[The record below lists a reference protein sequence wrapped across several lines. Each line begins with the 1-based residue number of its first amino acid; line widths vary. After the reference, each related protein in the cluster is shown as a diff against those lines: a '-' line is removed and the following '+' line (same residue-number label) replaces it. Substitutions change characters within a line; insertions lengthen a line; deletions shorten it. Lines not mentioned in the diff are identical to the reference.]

1 MKFISILL
9 FLVFYSFMNVYA
21 KPPYD
26 GTIWFFPDVI
36 KSKDPTTFQE
46 LIYVGQDNREM
57 FDRRKGGR
65 WVTKKAFLFN
75 AIYEDTTVEI
85 QVNPEFKNVDKD
97 FEIQDKAYKEAL
109 YYSEI
114 IGRLPNFLLTN
125 VKTVWIHKGNKDW
138 GGGNENLLI
147 HTGRSKEYISLEIV
161 EEVLIHESG
170 HTSLDWSW
178 GGIINKTQWQK
189 AKSKDKEYISDYA
202 KKFPDREDIAE
213 SILPWI
219 AVRYRLDRISNDDA
233 EIILKTIPNR
243 LKFFDEQ
250 NFDMYPLVPHYITE

>member
-97 FEIQDKAYKEAL
+97 FEIQDKVITEKIVQEE
-109 YYSEI
+109 SI
-114 IGRLPNFLLTN
+114 VLT
-125 VKTVWIHKGNKDW
+125 
-138 GGGNENLLI
+138 
-147 HTGRSKEYISLEIV
+147 SKESKYMYFTPTYNHFGKWTLSLF
-161 EEVLIHESG
+161 
-170 HTSLDWSW
+170 
-178 GGIINKTQWQK
+178 
-189 AKSKDKEYISDYA
+189 SDYE
-202 KKFPDREDIAE
+202 K
-213 SILPWI
+213 
-219 AVRYRLDRISNDDA
+219 ND
-233 EIILKTIPNR
+233 KTIYGADYTFNYNNSQIS
-243 LKFFDEQ
+243 FFLGSQ
-250 NFDMYPLVPHYITE
+250 KGGLVCANGSCIMQPDFTNGFKVTYRTTL